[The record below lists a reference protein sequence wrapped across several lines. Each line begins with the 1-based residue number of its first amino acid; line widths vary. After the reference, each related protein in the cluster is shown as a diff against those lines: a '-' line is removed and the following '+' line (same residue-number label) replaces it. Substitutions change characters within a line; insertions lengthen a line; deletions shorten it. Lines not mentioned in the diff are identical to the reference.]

1 MPVYIVP
8 PFAGNCRHFYGELFC
23 VGRVKKGP
31 WAPAVLHR
39 IHKRT
44 TFGRSGCVEWISRE
58 YMCVNYLRVTMERRK
73 TPGFWRSHFFLLCF
87 FFFTFFI
94 RSAAY
99 AFEYVFVVFLVR
111 PSGVHES
118 GFDGRRIDAHAFW
131 NEARQALISFL
142 FFPRRILKSIWR
154 KASVFLNG
162 GVGLKKKK
170 SSLKVRRK
178 W

>member
-1 MPVYIVP
+1 MDLQRIYV
-8 PFAGNCRHFYGELFC
+8 RELFARHD
-23 VGRVKKGP
+23 GTAQDPRLL
-31 WAPAVLHR
+31 AL
-39 IHKRT
+39 
-44 TFGRSGCVEWISRE
+44 S
-58 YMCVNYLRVTMERRK
+58 
-73 TPGFWRSHFFLLCF
+73 FLFALF

-170 SSLKVRRK
+170 K
-178 W
+178 